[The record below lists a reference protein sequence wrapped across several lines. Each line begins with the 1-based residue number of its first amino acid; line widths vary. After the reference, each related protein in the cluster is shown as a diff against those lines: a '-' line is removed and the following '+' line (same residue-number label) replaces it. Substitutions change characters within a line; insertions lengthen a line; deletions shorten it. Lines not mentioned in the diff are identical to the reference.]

1 VAEDR
6 VGHADVP
13 TTEVVESA
21 QPVSGIARDEQCRF
35 LPDRGEGP
43 LDRCT
48 VWCPPRGTVGWGWQL
63 LLVPSV
69 NLIVRRVCR
78 PAGLWRAAMFPR
90 FLGGKEAYAT
100 VWTGWRPRWEIWWD
114 SKNGQLHRSAHG
126 LPAFKKHESTRK
138 PYRRLAGDLAITML
152 AVFSDGRTPVPNP
165 EHYDTAPPRLGRLSR
180 AVPRK
185 QGPDCSGV
193 RAALRLT
200 DVPATRGTFG
210 AFVPKV
216 PRAAGGSRMMGWL
229 IAFGRVYRSF
239 GATFEPELVE
249 Q

>member
-1 VAEDR
+1 M
-6 VGHADVP
+6 G
-13 TTEVVESA
+13 
-21 QPVSGIARDEQCRF
+21 
-35 LPDRGEGP
+35 
-43 LDRCT
+43 
-48 VWCPPRGTVGWGWQL
+48 
-63 LLVPSV
+63 
-69 NLIVRRVCR
+69 
-78 PAGLWRAAMFPR
+78 FPR
-90 FLGGKEAYAT
+90 FMSKRKSTPSCRFTTGAIRLTDDRRHVTVPVLGT
-100 VWTGWRPRWEIWWD
+100 I
-114 SKNGQLHRSAHG
+114 
-126 LPAFKKHESTRK
+126 KKHDFTRK
-138 PYRRLAGDLAITML
+138 PYRRLAGDLAITTL
-152 AVFSDGRTPVPNP
+152 AVFSDGRTPVPDP

-229 IAFGRVYRSF
+229 FAFGRVYRRF

>member
-1 VAEDR
+1 MLPCFLVSS
-6 VGHADVP
+6 
-13 TTEVVESA
+13 VEK
-21 QPVSGIARDEQCRF
+21 RR
-35 LPDRGEGP
+35 
-43 LDRCT
+43 T
-48 VWCPPRGTVGWGWQL
+48 PP
-63 LLVPSV
+63 
-69 NLIVRRVCR
+69 
-78 PAGLWRAAMFPR
+78 
-90 FLGGKEAYAT
+90 

-126 LPAFKKHESTRK
+126 LPAFHVQAEIHTVVSVHHRGDPADRRPPSRHPAVLGTIKKHESTRK
-138 PYRRLAGDLAITML
+138 PYRRLAGDLAITTL
-152 AVFSDGRTPVPNP
+152 AVFSDGRTPVPDP

-216 PRAAGGSRMMGWL
+216 PRAARGSRMMGWL
-229 IAFGRVYRSF
+229 FAFGRVYRRF

>member
-1 VAEDR
+1 MWRSPPGRFEVAEDCVAVGQDR

-21 QPVSGIARDEQCRF
+21 HPVCGIVRDEQCPF

-48 VWCPPRGTVGWGWQL
+48 VRCPPRGTVGWGWQL

-90 FLGGKEAYAT
+90 FLGGKQAYAT
-100 VWTGWRPRWEIWWD
+100 GLDRLATALGNWWD

-126 LPAFKKHESTRK
+126 LPAFH
-138 PYRRLAGDLAITML
+138 
-152 AVFSDGRTPVPNP
+152 V
-165 EHYDTAPPRLGRLSR
+165 
-180 AVPRK
+180 
-185 QGPDCSGV
+185 
-193 RAALRLT
+193 
-200 DVPATRGTFG
+200 
-210 AFVPKV
+210 
-216 PRAAGGSRMMGWL
+216 
-229 IAFGRVYRSF
+229 
-239 GATFEPELVE
+239 
-249 Q
+249 